1 MNNKNK
7 IVNRIKSVAS
17 DKGVSSRLLSL
28 WVNVDYTTVS
38 QWNTNTYQPTSDKLN
53 MIGELL
59 QVDNKELLESQNRID
74 TGLAAALQKEL
85 VRLNKIEKMPYEIDK
100 INDKTGKTI
109 KVNNPELIKA
119 LKEFAKKYEN
129 Q

>member
-1 MNNKNK
+1 MNDKNK
-7 IVNRIKSVAS
+7 IVNRIKSVSS

-38 QWNTNTYQPTSDKLN
+38 QWNTNTYQPNSDKLN

-85 VRLNKIEKMPYEIDK
+85 VRLNKIEKIPYEIDK
-100 INDKTGKTI
+100 INDKTGKTV